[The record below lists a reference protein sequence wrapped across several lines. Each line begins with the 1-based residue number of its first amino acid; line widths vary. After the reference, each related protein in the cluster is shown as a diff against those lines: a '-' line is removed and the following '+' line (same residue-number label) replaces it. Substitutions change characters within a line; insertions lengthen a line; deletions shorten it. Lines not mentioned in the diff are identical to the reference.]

1 MRKAR
6 RILVVLLTFLICI
19 AVQKGLNVLN
29 GTALIIDA
37 IMIIVLAV
45 EDSQESRGE
54 PAFWK

>member
-6 RILVVLLTFLICI
+6 RILVVLLTFLICT

-45 EDSQESRGE
+45 KELAR
-54 PAFWK
+54 K